1 MQAMTAING
10 LGPAAPAGRTMK
22 SAAGAGA
29 FRLDETSVSSGAAPT
44 TAPTTATTEI
54 SLAGLLALQADDAG
68 EARDRSARRRGRELL
83 DALAALQ
90 RAMLG
95 GEIDQDQLHDLA
107 ALVADVP
114 DAADSRLRAA
124 MEDVVLR
131 VRVELARHG
140 VG

>member
-10 LGPAAPAGRTMK
+10 LGSAAPAGRTMK
-22 SAAGAGA
+22 SVARAGA
-29 FRLDETSVSSGAAPT
+29 FSLNETSVSGGAAP
-44 TAPTTATTEI
+44 ATATADI
-54 SLAGLLALQADDAG
+54 SLAGLLALQADEAG

-90 RAMLG
+90 RAMLT
-95 GEIDQDQLHDLA
+95 GEIGPDQLNELA

-114 DAADSRLRAA
+114 DAADPRLRAA

-131 VRVELARHG
+131 ARVELARHG
-140 VG
+140 LG

>member
-22 SAAGAGA
+22 SAAGAAA
-29 FRLDETSVSSGAAPT
+29 FRLDETSVSSGA
-44 TAPTTATTEI
+44 APTTATTEI

>member
-1 MQAMTAING
+1 
-10 LGPAAPAGRTMK
+10 MK

-44 TAPTTATTEI
+44 TAPTEI

-68 EARDRSARRRGRELL
+68 EARDRSARRRGRELM
-83 DALAALQ
+83 DAMAALQ
-90 RAMLG
+90 RAMLS

-114 DAADSRLRAA
+114 DAADPRLRAV

-131 VRVELARHG
+131 VRV
-140 VG
+140 

>member
-1 MQAMTAING
+1 
-10 LGPAAPAGRTMK
+10 
-22 SAAGAGA
+22 
-29 FRLDETSVSSGAAPT
+29 
-44 TAPTTATTEI
+44 
-54 SLAGLLALQADDAG
+54 
-68 EARDRSARRRGRELL
+68 LL

>member
-29 FRLDETSVSSGAAPT
+29 FRLDETSVSSGA
-44 TAPTTATTEI
+44 APTTATTEI